1 MCAAASRTDGHGSG
15 AWEAAGN
22 RPNGLLPS
30 QQMNVVIFN
39 DIEDEPGGGEGASS
53 VALTRLCTRT

>member
-1 MCAAASRTDGHGSG
+1 
-15 AWEAAGN
+15 
-22 RPNGLLPS
+22 
-30 QQMNVVIFN
+30 MNVVIFN